1 MQRDNKD
8 NPREKKEIARR
19 KYIERNIDKW
29 VKWSWEIKGNI
40 NYKQLKQK
48 QDEYGIKSFGWR
60 RNK

>member
-8 NPREKKEIARR
+8 YSREKKEIARR

-29 VKWSWEIKGNI
+29 IKWSWEIKGNI

-60 RNK
+60 RSR

>member
-8 NPREKKEIARR
+8 NLREKKEIARR

-60 RNK
+60 RNR

>member
-8 NPREKKEIARR
+8 NLREKKEIARR

>member
-60 RNK
+60 RNR

>member
-8 NPREKKEIARR
+8 NSREKKEIARR